1 MSSRSDALERYTRT
15 AIAMHWLIA
24 AVVIA
29 EIAWGWWMQ
38 EIPKQ
43 PPGQR
48 ADAFNFHK
56 SLGLMILLLMIARLS
71 WRLAH
76 PPPPLPPMPAWN
88 GWLAHANHGVMYVAL
103 FVLSIGGY
111 LGSAWSGFPVKFF
124 GLVLPSWTAAAPA
137 LKDLA
142 SSVHLMTSWLLLVRA
157 RRSQRAAPADAAV
170 AASAGASGD
179 PRTAGRYLAL
189 RRGFDQTRGLFL
201 PILARDVE
209 RGLAAIV
216 PEARLRTGG
225 EKRLD
230 RHGVP
235 IAGGPHQGR

>member
-1 MSSRSDALERYTRT
+1 LSSRSDTLERYTRT

-24 AVVIA
+24 VVVIA

-142 SSVHLMTSWLLLVRA
+142 SSVHLVTSWLLLVA
-157 RRSQRAAPADAAV
+157 
-170 AASAGASGD
+170 
-179 PRTAGRYLAL
+179 LAL
-189 RRGFDQTRGLFL
+189 HVAGTAKHALVDRNGLLLRMLPSRRPREPQATHE
-201 PILARDVE
+201 PPVA
-209 RGLAAIV
+209 
-216 PEARLRTGG
+216 T
-225 EKRLD
+225 
-230 RHGVP
+230 
-235 IAGGPHQGR
+235 